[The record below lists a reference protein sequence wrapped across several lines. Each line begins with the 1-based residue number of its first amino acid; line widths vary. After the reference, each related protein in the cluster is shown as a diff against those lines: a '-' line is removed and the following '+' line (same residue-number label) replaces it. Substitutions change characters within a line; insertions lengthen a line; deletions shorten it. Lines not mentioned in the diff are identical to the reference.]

1 MFSYLTVRQVE
12 SHANL
17 LAALDLGPLAGALAT
32 LDFLA
37 LAATCSAAWAIYS
50 AGREQL
56 WRAALGHRLK
66 VSGALNPNPNPNPN
80 PNSNPNP
87 NQVSGGPADRD
98 WRALHRLLCG
108 TLEDGIEARGWAD
121 SSELENAAEVCDA

>member
-66 VSGALNPNPNPNPN
+66 VSG
-80 PNSNPNP
+80 
-87 NQVSGGPADRD
+87 GPADRD

-108 TLEDGIEARGWAD
+108 TLDDGIEARGWAD
-121 SSELENAAEVCDA
+121 SSELENAAEVCYA